1 MPGGGIRHAARHIS
15 AVARAAYLGCGCA
28 RSLGPAVSP
37 VVLFR
42 LGPYA
47 AFIVPP
53 FGPPFLSPAP
63 VPVACGCSPGSRA
76 NLYGPLGASYVR
88 CPRVSCSSPGP
99 VRRPGRS
106 RRGRRPAARAPAPS
120 RPAPGPRAPSPALP
134 GSSARRRFRGA
145 FAASRARLRRAELV
159 RVPHP
164 WHAGG
169 RPRRWRPLRSRTRP
183 CAGPPRA
190 PPFAAIGGGVELPG
204 LHACGCGIGQSPS
217 KRLCCLFSPRLAR
230 PSWNRRP
237 NRSRVYRSFT
247 RSVKLFSCF
256 MAIKGE

>member
-1 MPGGGIRHAARHIS
+1 MPGGGVRHAARHIS

-53 FGPPFLSPAP
+53 FGSPFLSPAP

-76 NLYGPLGASYVR
+76 NLCGPPGASYVR

-190 PPFAAIGGGVELPG
+190 PLSPPSVAAWSCRGYTPAGAELVNPP
-204 LHACGCGIGQSPS
+204 QSAS
-217 KRLCCLFSPRLAR
+217 VASSRLASLAR
-230 PSWNRRP
+230 PGIAALTVLGSTGRFRA
-237 NRSRVYRSFT
+237 
-247 RSVKLFSCF
+247 L
-256 MAIKGE
+256 

>member
-1 MPGGGIRHAARHIS
+1 MARRPAYLGGRAR
-15 AVARAAYLGCGCA
+15 AYLGCGCA

-63 VPVACGCSPGSRA
+63 VPVAYGCSPGSRA
-76 NLYGPLGASYVR
+76 NLCGPLGASYVR

-159 RVPHP
+159 N
-164 WHAGG
+164 
-169 RPRRWRPLRSRTRP
+169 
-183 CAGPPRA
+183 PP
-190 PPFAAIGGGVELPG
+190 
-204 LHACGCGIGQSPS
+204 QSAS
-217 KRLCCLFSPRLAR
+217 VASSRLASIAR
-230 PSWNRRP
+230 PWNRRP

-247 RSVKLFSCF
+247 RSVKLFYGNQGGMTTHGHSPRRPF
-256 MAIKGE
+256 SAGIRPPRQGQAVPSGAVASGDP